1 MGLTLWRLS
10 CPELIFSSVDI
21 ESPWIQCPG
30 DVITET
36 DEHQRSA
43 NISLSAPMLGDNSGD
58 EVSFTSALSFFIFHF
73 ESGTQVLCI
82 HFKTRLCLSSSGYG
96 AGDPC
101 SKPHAAFP
109 YRNWAHNIHS
119 NRPHRKQ
126 GQLLFHCYCSWW
138 GCIPSTTDSNLH
150 GLI

>member
-10 CPELIFSSVDI
+10 NPELIFSSVDI
-21 ESPWIQCPG
+21 EPPWIQCPG

-43 NISLSAPMLGDNSGD
+43 NISLSAPMLRDNSGD
-58 EVSFTSALSFFIFHF
+58 EVSFTSFCIFHIK
-73 ESGTQVLCI
+73 STAQVLCVCFNMRFCI
-82 HFKTRLCLSSSGYG
+82 SSSGCG

-109 YRNWAHNIHS
+109 CRNWVHNIHS
-119 NRPHRKQ
+119 DRPRRKQ

-138 GCIPSTTDSNLH
+138 GWIPSTTDSDLH
-150 GLI
+150 SLI